1 MTSAMTIELLK
12 DLFVS
17 ADGKEVAQGKFY
29 FAHSETFLPLLVSLG
44 IAKDKV
50 QRNN

>member
-1 MTSAMTIELLK
+1 MTIELLK

-17 ADGKEVAQGKFY
+17 ADGNEAAQGKFY